1 MIKPNIIRRVRGNYM
16 IGKELGRYLITEAMG
31 EGGMATVYKA
41 YDKRLDREV
50 AIKVILPGFSHSD
63 EFLTRFE
70 REAKVV
76 AQLTHPNIVGVIDY
90 GTEKDTPYIVMEY
103 VSGGN
108 LKDLLGKAIPW
119 QDAAKKLAPVARALE
134 YAHNEDIIHRD
145 IKPANILVTKSGDFM
160 LSDFGIAKT
169 LSADELT
176 RLTKTGVGIGTP
188 AYMAPEQGMGK
199 EISNRVDIYSLGIV
213 FYEMVTGRT
222 PYQADTP
229 IAVMMKHINEPLP
242 RPREFTEN
250 LPDNIER
257 ILFKALS
264 KDPKT
269 RYQSMGEF
277 ADALETIRQIGP
289 DDTKK
294 EGYKATIPA
303 VIERPAPPSTIPVET
318 PVRIEPPPQRI
329 ETRPPIDES
338 KPKSLRDRIG
348 SLGTVAIVIL
358 TLACCAG
365 ILGGGGYLYNQFV
378 PKADE
383 TPRPE
388 RTTEVAVVIPNDQ
401 ETVTPD
407 PDIPTEPT
415 TEIPLLI
422 TDTPSPTLTPSQTN
436 SPSPSPTP
444 LPQYDLAFASD
455 RDGEFAIYLL
465 DSNTGDYKILDR
477 PPGYERVWW
486 PSFCGNFI
494 AAEAYDINKE
504 LDQSIYF
511 LNPDGGAN
519 KLSTPGGVERVGVP
533 RCNPDAS
540 YLAYSA
546 DVGDVWALFI
556 HQFSAQKT
564 YQVYP
569 EDGFVSGYASWYPQG
584 NSFIFQVIT
593 AEDYI
598 NLIYQMTNIPEQYQ
612 KVSSGGNPALSPNGS
627 QMVYSCETRGD
638 DRVLCVASPSGANER
653 TLVLIKRQSV
663 SGVGGIQPASAWS
676 ADGQWIYFAS
686 AEDGDWDIYRIH
698 PDGSGMENLT
708 NDWDSN
714 EIYPATKW

>member
-1 MIKPNIIRRVRGNYM
+1 M

-50 AIKVILPGFSHSD
+50 AIKVILPGFSHSE

-90 GTEKDTPYIVMEY
+90 GTDKDTPYIVMEY
-103 VSGGN
+103 VSGGS
-108 LKDLLGKAIPW
+108 LKDLLGKSIPW
-119 QDAAKKLAPVARALE
+119 QEAAKRLAPVANALE

-169 LSADELT
+169 LGADELT
-176 RLTKTGVGIGTP
+176 KLTRTGVGIGTP

-199 EISNRVDIYSLGIV
+199 EIDRRVDIYSLGIV

-242 RPREFTEN
+242 RPREFTAN
-250 LPDNIER
+250 LPEQVER

-264 KDPKT
+264 KDPQT
-269 RYQSMGEF
+269 RYQSMSEF
-277 ADALETIRQIGP
+277 AQALDTLRQIDP

-294 EGYKATIPA
+294 EGYKAPIPA
-303 VIERPAPPSTIPVET
+303 VIARPAPPSTIPVEA
-318 PVRIEPPPQRI
+318 PAPRIEAPPPRL
-329 ETRPPIDES
+329 ETPLPIVES
-338 KPKSLRDRIG
+338 KPKTLRDRIG
-348 SLGTVAIVIL
+348 SLGTVAIIIL

-365 ILGGGGYLYNQFV
+365 ILGGGGFLYNQFV
-378 PKADE
+378 PKASEHPD
-383 TPRPE
+383 PLK
-388 RTTEVAVVIPNDQ
+388 TTEVAVVIPDDQ
-401 ETVTPD
+401 DTITPS
-407 PDIPTEPT
+407 PESPIEPT
-415 TEIPLLI
+415 TDIPIQI
-422 TDTPSPTLTPSQTN
+422 TETPSITLPPTQTN
-436 SPSPSPTP
+436 SPSPTSTP
-444 LPQYDLAFASD
+444 LPRYDLAFASD
-455 RDGEFAIYLL
+455 RDGEFAIYLM
-465 DSNTGDYKILDR
+465 DSSTGDYKILDR
-477 PPGYERVWW
+477 PSGYERAWW
-486 PSFCGNFI
+486 PSFCGDFI
-494 AAEAYDINKE
+494 AAEVYDINKE

-511 LNPDGGAN
+511 LNPEGGAT
-519 KLSTPGGVERVGVP
+519 KLSTPGGVERIGVP

-569 EDGFVSGYASWYPQG
+569 EDGFVSGYASWNAQG

-593 AEDYI
+593 AEDYV
-598 NLIYQMTNIPEQYQ
+598 NLIYQMTNIPAQYQ

-627 QMVYSCETRGD
+627 QMTYSCETRGD

-653 TLVLIKRQSV
+653 TLVLIKRKSIPN
-663 SGVGGIQPASAWS
+663 VGGIQPASAWS

-686 AEDGDWDIYRIH
+686 AEDGDWDIYRIR

-714 EIYPATKW
+714 EIYPAIKW